1 VRVAASRLLIYLLLL
16 LGTVLTFAPFY
27 WMIVSSFKP
36 QGEIFTGT
44 LQLIPSHPTLEH
56 YRTLVT
62 GTRFLRWT
70 FNSVVFALGTT
81 VLSLFFSSLAGFAFA
96 KYEFRGKRALFA
108 TVLASVS
115 IPQFVTIIPVYGL
128 MVRLG
133 LINTYWGLILPFSV
147 NALVIFLMRQ
157 YIMGIPSDLLDAARI
172 DGSSEFGLFARVIVP
187 VIRPALGAAGI
198 FVFLTT
204 WNQYLWPL
212 IMVQTNDMMVA
223 PVGLATLST
232 LYVIEYGQI
241 MAGAT
246 LSTLPILA
254 LFVFMQEQFVAGLT
268 SGALKG

>member
-1 VRVAASRLLIYLLLL
+1 MRASASRLLIYVLLAV
-16 LGTVLTFAPFY
+16 GTVLTFGPFY

-36 QGEIFTGT
+36 QGEIFTAT
-44 LQLIPSHPTLEH
+44 LRLIPSQPTLEH
-56 YRTLVT
+56 YYNLVT
-62 GTRFLRWT
+62 KTTFLRWLL
-70 FNSVVFALGTT
+70 NSIVFALGTT
-81 VLSLFFSSLAGFAFA
+81 GLSLFLCTLAGFAFA
-96 KYEFRGKRALFA
+96 KYEFRGKTVLFA
-108 TVLASVS
+108 IVLASVS

-128 MVRLG
+128 MVKLG

-157 YIMGIPSDLLDAARI
+157 YILGIPSELLDAARI
-172 DGSSEFGLFARVIVP
+172 DGSSEFGIFYRVIVP
-187 VIRPALGAAGI
+187 VIRPAIGAAGI

-212 IMVQTNDMMVA
+212 IMMQSNDMMVA

-232 LYVIEYGQI
+232 LYVIEYGQL

-246 LSTLPILA
+246 LSTLPILV
-254 LFVFMQEQFVAGLT
+254 LFFFMQEQFVAGLT

>member
-1 VRVAASRLLIYLLLL
+1 VRAHPGRWPIYGVLI
-16 LGTVLTFAPFY
+16 LGTILTFSPFY
-27 WMIVSSFKP
+27 WMVASSFKP
-36 QGEIFTGT
+36 QSEIFTST
-44 LQLIPSHPTLEH
+44 LHLVPSNATLEH
-56 YRTLVT
+56 YASLLAKTK
-62 GTRFLRWT
+62 FLRWVL
-70 FNSVVFALGTT
+70 NSVVFALGTT
-81 VLSLFFSSLAGFAFA
+81 TLSLFLSSLAGFAFA
-96 KYEFRGKRALFA
+96 KYEFRGKSALFA
-108 TVLASVS
+108 VVLASVS

-133 LINTYWGLILPFSV
+133 LVNTYWGLILPFSV

-157 YIMGIPSDLLDAARI
+157 YIMGIPSELLDAARI
-172 DGSSEFGLFARVIVP
+172 DGSSEFGIFHRVIVP
-187 VIRPALGAAGI
+187 VIRPAIGAAGI

-212 IMVQTNDMMVA
+212 IMMQSNDMMVA

-254 LFVFMQEQFVAGLT
+254 LFLLMQEQFVAGLT

>member
-1 VRVAASRLLIYLLLL
+1 VRRYAVRLLIYGLLI
-16 LGTVLTFAPFY
+16 LGTVLTFGPFY

-36 QGEIFTGT
+36 QGEIFSAS
-44 LQLIPSHPTLEH
+44 LQLIPSTPTLEH
-56 YRTLVT
+56 YRTLLT
-62 GTRFLRWT
+62 KTEFLRWL
-70 FNSVVFALGTT
+70 FNSIVFALGTT
-81 VLSLFFSSLAGFAFA
+81 AASLFLSSLAGFAFA
-96 KYEFRGKRALFA
+96 KYEFRGKAVLFA
-108 TVLASVS
+108 IVLASVS

-128 MVRLG
+128 MVQLG
-133 LINTYWGLILPFSV
+133 LVNTYWGLILPFSV

-157 YIMGIPSDLLDAARI
+157 YILGIPSDLLDAARI
-172 DGSSEFGLFARVIVP
+172 DGSSEFGIFTRVIVP
-187 VIRPALGAAGI
+187 VIRPAIGAAGI
-198 FVFLTT
+198 FIFLTT

-212 IMVQTNDMMVA
+212 IMMQSNDMMVA

-254 LFVFMQEQFVAGLT
+254 LFFLMQEQFVAGLT

>member
-1 VRVAASRLLIYLLLL
+1 MGACTGRILTYVLLI
-16 LGTVLTFAPFY
+16 LGTILTFGPFY
-27 WMIVSSFKP
+27 WMVVSSFKP
-36 QGEIFTGT
+36 QGEIFTAT
-44 LQLIPSHPTLEH
+44 LQLVPSRPTLEH
-56 YRTLVT
+56 YGNLLART
-62 GTRFLRWT
+62 GFLRWT
-70 FNSVVFALGTT
+70 FNSIVFALGTT
-81 VLSLFFSSLAGFAFA
+81 ALSLFFSSLAGFAFA

-108 TVLASVS
+108 IVLASVS

-128 MVRLG
+128 MVKLG
-133 LINTYWGLILPFSV
+133 LTNTYLGLILPFSV

-157 YIMGIPSDLLDAARI
+157 YIMGIPSELLDAARI
-172 DGSSEFGLFARVIVP
+172 DGTSEFGIFHRVIVP
-187 VIRPALGAAGI
+187 VIRPAMGAAGI
-198 FVFLTT
+198 FVFLNT

-212 IMVQTNDMMVA
+212 IMVQSNDMMVA

-254 LFVFMQEQFVAGLT
+254 LFVLMQEQFVAGLT

>member
-1 VRVAASRLLIYLLLL
+1 VRLSASRLPIYLLLL
-16 LGTVLTFAPFY
+16 LGTTLTFGPFY

-62 GTRFLRWT
+62 QTRFLRWT

-96 KYEFRGKRALFA
+96 KYEFRGKRTLFA

-133 LINTYWGLILPFSV
+133 LINSYLGLILPFSV

-172 DGSSEFGLFARVIVP
+172 DGSSEFGLFARVILP

-212 IMVQTNDMMVA
+212 IMIQTNDMMVA

-254 LFVFMQEQFVAGLT
+254 LFVLMQEQFVAGLT